1 MEPIGAIIGSIFNVA
16 AYAGNFFNNTTP
28 SGNLSRNIS
37 TNKNKNKNKNTNTNT
52 NAVNTNTVNTNAIN
66 TNAINTNTINTAKTK
81 TSNLIHPGVKSTSK
95 YVNKLY
101 DQLSYYDM
109 YGSTIMVFILLTL
122 FVFYIYTYY
131 KVLQIKEEVA
141 NDWSNQRCNPKY
153 IPFAGY
159 ITHPDGT
166 TPFDYTAE
174 NFQFCIQSIEND
186 VTGSAV
192 QPFNYLINAST
203 GMLNIISEAIQ
214 KIREFLNLLRK
225 RIRKFAED
233 VLHKILNVMIPL
245 QSVIIA
251 LMDSFHKIEGT
262 MTAGLYTMLGGYF
275 TLKSLMGAI
284 VELLVKMLIVMVI
297 LIAGL
302 WAVPFSWPAA
312 GAASAVF
319 LAISIPLA
327 IIVLVMTEVLHVKS
341 SGIPKLCFDKNTLFT
356 MDDGQS
362 KKIIDI
368 RAGDL
373 LENGVIVTA
382 KFKIDASSQRMFILN
397 NVIVSESH
405 IIKYMDQWIPVRDHP
420 LAKELLKAE
429 YKEPFIYCLNTST
442 KEIVLN
448 GLVLTDWD
456 EIYEDTLT
464 TIINAVPQNIF
475 TRDLKVQKENIHRY
489 LDVGFESLTTV
500 YLFDGS
506 KKQIKDV
513 KIGDK
518 LSTKGIVYG
527 TVEIENENEN
537 EIANDNILGNNTKE
551 NLYHLLVSNKYF
563 ETDGKIIGDYN
574 DMIDS
579 ILKAKL

>member
-1 MEPIGAIIGSIFNVA
+1 M
-16 AYAGNFFNNTTP
+16 NTTQ
-28 SGNLSRNIS
+28 
-37 TNKNKNKNKNTNTNT
+37 
-52 NAVNTNTVNTNAIN
+52 
-66 TNAINTNTINTAKTK
+66 
-81 TSNLIHPGVKSTSK
+81 STSK
-95 YVNKLY
+95 YVNNIY
-101 DQLSYYDM
+101 DKLSYYDM
-109 YGSTIMVFILLTL
+109 YGSTIMIFILLTL
-122 FVFYIYTYY
+122 FVFYVYTYF
-131 KVLQIKEEVA
+131 KLMQIKEEVA
-141 NDWSNQRCNPKY
+141 GDWSNQRCNPKY

-159 ITHPDGT
+159 TTHPDGT

-174 NFQFCIQSIEND
+174 NFQYCIQSIEND

-192 QPFNYLINAST
+192 QPFNYLINAAT
-203 GMLNIISEAIQ
+203 GMLNMISESMQ
-214 KIREFLNLLRK
+214 KIRDFLNLLRQ
-225 RIRKFAED
+225 RLRTFAEE

-245 QSVIIA
+245 QTIIIA
-251 LMDSFHKIEGT
+251 LMDTFHKIEGT
-262 MTAGLYTMLGGYF
+262 MTAGLYTMLGGYY
-275 TLKSLMGAI
+275 TLQSLMGAI
-284 VELLVKMLIVMVI
+284 VELMVKMLIVMVV

-302 WAVPFSWPAA
+302 WIVPFSWPAA

-319 LAISIPLA
+319 LAISIPLG
-327 IIVLVMTEVLHVKS
+327 IIVLMLTEVLHVKS
-341 SGIPKLCFDKNTLFT
+341 SGIPKLCFDKNTSFT
-356 MDDGQS
+356 MNDGQS

-368 RAGDL
+368 RVGDL
-373 LENGVIVTA
+373 LENCVMITA

-405 IIKYMDQWIPVRDHP
+405 MIKYMDQWIPVRDHP
-420 LAKELLKAE
+420 LAKELLKKE

-456 EIYEDTLT
+456 EIYDDTLT

-475 TRDLKVQKENIHRY
+475 TKDLKVQKENIHRY
-489 LDVGFESLTTV
+489 LDVGFEGETAV

-506 KKQIKDV
+506 QKHMKDV
-513 KIGDK
+513 CIGDK

-527 TVEIENENEN
+527 TVEIEN
-537 EIANDNILGNNTKE
+537 DNILGNNTKE
-551 NLYHLLVSNKYF
+551 RLYHLLISNKYF

>member
-1 MEPIGAIIGSIFNVA
+1 MEH
-16 AYAGNFFNNTTP
+16 
-28 SGNLSRNIS
+28 
-37 TNKNKNKNKNTNTNT
+37 
-52 NAVNTNTVNTNAIN
+52 
-66 TNAINTNTINTAKTK
+66 
-81 TSNLIHPGVKSTSK
+81 TSKSTSK

-122 FVFYIYTYY
+122 FVVYIYTYY
-131 KVLQIKEEVA
+131 KLLQIKEEVA

-192 QPFNYLINAST
+192 QPFTYLINAST
-203 GMLNIISEAIQ
+203 GMLNMISDATQ
-214 KIREFLNLLRK
+214 KIREFLDLLRK
-225 RIRKFAED
+225 RLRAFAEEA
-233 VLHKILNVMIPL
+233 LHKILNVMIPL
-245 QSVIIA
+245 QTIIIA
-251 LMDSFHKIEGT
+251 LMDSFHKIEGV
-262 MTAGLYTMLGGYF
+262 MTAGLFTMLGGYY
-275 TLKSLMGAI
+275 TLQSLMGAI
-284 VELLVKMLIVMVI
+284 VELMVKMLIVMVI

-302 WAVPFSWPAA
+302 WAVPFSWGLA
-312 GAASAVF
+312 GANSAIY
-319 LAISIPLA
+319 LAISIPLT
-327 IIVLVMTEVLHVKS
+327 IIVLVMTEILHVKS

-356 MDDGQS
+356 MNDGQS

-368 RAGDL
+368 RAGDML
-373 LENGVIVTA
+373 ANCVMVTA

-420 LAKELLKAE
+420 LAKELLKDLT
-429 YKEPFIYCLNTST
+429 KDQEPFIYCLNTST

-456 EIYEDTLT
+456 EIYDDTLT

-475 TRDLKVQKENIHRY
+475 TKDLKAQKENIHRY
-489 LDVGFESLTTV
+489 LDVGFEGLTAV

-506 KKQIKDV
+506 KKQMKDV

-527 TVEIENENEN
+527 TVEIEN
-537 EIANDNILGNNTKE
+537 DNILGNNTKE
-551 NLYHLLVSNKYF
+551 KLYHLLISNKFF

-574 DMIDS
+574 DKIDS
-579 ILKAKL
+579 IIKAKF